1 MAYTKEQ
8 IKAAYALN
16 LCTISV
22 SQIIEYEDLQIM
34 EQEYEAILNNLNLE
48 QIPKDEALLKI
59 LKQIL
64 DTITYFRIEDGD
76 KQFLDKEYQQK
87 MKNAIWSAVPN
98 IGMIVASGDPV
109 AMAVSLA
116 SQIGIGYM
124 NYRKTKAEATHQLEK
139 DLWKLE
145 RTAIEQFN
153 GLRRELFDTAWRLS
167 AAHNFPDQLRL
178 TERQIK
184 QYNAI
189 LMDTDLLRKYQR
201 LTVIQDAFLAY
212 PPFWYHYG
220 NTANAIAQSGL
231 NLSESTRK
239 QYRLYAKEHF
249 TQYRI
254 TNVHGLL
261 REDPVSASC
270 ALELIDLLDPVS
282 DRELILELAQEAIR
296 YSGRAND
303 VLQLTAI
310 TYLRLND
317 SHRAA
322 EVLKQL
328 VNEQYNTVLNAQLL
342 SSIYVSHYLKNPEAN
357 VKAQYEILSN
367 QVGTHYLYPM
377 PIGAGSNLR
386 QIESDFLNTQKSVLW
401 MKYRQTI
408 QNVMLKYVIMFGKLI
423 PVPDYNKSYPDAYFV
438 SSDAALS
445 IRKYDIAKVFNNRR
459 KKDAYCEVLREAEIS
474 YGILDLLNEL
484 FATCCKLDVMTDSL
498 QIELFTMIENAIIQ
512 NRDKLNDFQKKLETG
527 HLNMLD
533 IDNLL
538 ELSLKAFTEDFF
550 IQLTKEAH
558 SYIDSLHE
566 MQEFATAE
574 ENLIAF
580 CISEKLPEPFFQL
593 NTSESVDVPVPEK
606 KMQFDDRLLGK
617 EKVVERADLIA
628 GQRMTEIIKESTD
641 SIIILNDSATF
652 YFSGSAEIKN
662 YFRSHK
668 LSNNYLIANTL
679 SVLDTFTKKADYD
692 LIFTTYG
699 IIPVKS
705 GTTRAVVKYSQ
716 VKWIC
721 TKKQEYL
728 EIDGK
733 FELDGVDAH
742 ALYDLCMELRNFEQK
757 VPEQDPLI
765 KLPYGL
771 NFFKKND

>member
-1 MAYTKEQ
+1 MEYTKEQ

-16 LCTISV
+16 LCTVSV

-124 NYRKTKAEATHQLEK
+124 NYRKTKAEATYQLEK
-139 DLWKLE
+139 DLWRLE

-189 LMDTDLLRKYQR
+189 LMDNDLLRKYQR

-220 NTANAIAQSGL
+220 NTANAIAQSTL
-231 NLSESTRK
+231 NLSEDTRNH
-239 QYRLYAKEHF
+239 YRLQAKNHF
-249 TQYRI
+249 TQYRVS
-254 TNVHGLL
+254 NDHGLL
-261 REDPVSASC
+261 REDPISASC
-270 ALELIDLLDPVS
+270 ALELMDLLDPVA
-282 DRELILELAQEAIR
+282 DRVLIMELAQEAIS
-296 YSGRAND
+296 YSGRSND
-303 VLQLTAI
+303 VLQLAALA
-310 TYLRLND
+310 YLRLNEPE
-317 SHRAA
+317 SAA
-322 EVLKQL
+322 EVLHQL

-342 SSIYVSHYLKNPEAN
+342 SSIYVSNYLRTLSSESKSR
-357 VKAQYEILSN
+357 YEILSC

-377 PIGAGSNLR
+377 PLHAGANLTE
-386 QIESDFLNTQKSVLW
+386 IETEFLKTQKGILW
-401 MKYRQTI
+401 AKYRQAI
-408 QNVMLKYVIMFGKLI
+408 QSFVNKYAIKFGKLI
-423 PVPDYNKSYPDAYFV
+423 PVTDRSKDYADSYFLSNDE
-438 SSDAALS
+438 ALQ

-459 KKDAYCEVLREAEIS
+459 KKDLFCEALREADVS

-484 FATCCKLDVMTDSL
+484 FDTCSMLAFMTDRL
-498 QIELFTMIENAIIQ
+498 QQELFSLIREAITQ
-512 NRDKLNDFQKKLETG
+512 QKDLLNDFQAKLDSG
-527 HLNMLD
+527 QLDMLD
-533 IDNLL
+533 IDKLL
-538 ELSLKAFTEDFF
+538 QLSLKTFTEQFF
-550 IQLTKEAH
+550 EHLGKDA
-558 SYIDSLHE
+558 YLYVDSLHE
-566 MQEFATAE
+566 MQGFAAAE
-574 ENLIAF
+574 ENLTAF
-580 CISEKLPEPFFQL
+580 CVAEGLPEPYIEQDGDH
-593 NTSESVDVPVPEK
+593 EPAPVEPVK
-606 KMQFDDRLLGK
+606 KMRFDDRLLGK
-617 EKVVERADLIA
+617 EEVVERPELIA
-628 GQRMTEIIKESTD
+628 AQNMVAIIESFKD
-641 SIIILNDSATF
+641 SVLVDDQIVSL
-652 YFSGSAEIKN
+652 YFSGTPELEQ
-662 YFRSHK
+662 YFRKHK
-668 LSNNYLIANTL
+668 LSSDALYSNALAI
-679 SVLDTFTKKADYD
+679 LDDLTQKGDYD
-692 LIFTTYG
+692 LIFTSYG
-699 IIPVKS
+699 IVPVKS
-705 GTTRAVVKYSQ
+705 GSTRSVVKYSQ
-716 VKWIC
+716 VKWTC

-733 FELDGVDAH
+733 FEITGVDTRE
-742 ALYDLCMELRNFEQK
+742 LYEMCMHLKKLEQNM
-757 VPEQDPLI
+757 PEQDSLF
-765 KLPYGL
+765 KLPEGFSL
-771 NFFKKND
+771 FKKND

>member
-1 MAYTKEQ
+1 MEYTKEQ

-16 LCTISV
+16 LCTVSV

-124 NYRKTKAEATHQLEK
+124 NYRKAKAEATHQLEK

-189 LMDTDLLRKYQR
+189 LMDNDLLRKYQR
-201 LTVIQDAFLAY
+201 LTVIQGAFLAY

-220 NTANAIAQSGL
+220 NTANAIAQSTL
-231 NLSESTRK
+231 NLSEDTRIH
-239 QYRLYAKEHF
+239 YRLQAKNHF

-254 TNVHGLL
+254 SNDHGLL
-261 REDPVSASC
+261 REDPISASC
-270 ALELIDLLDPVS
+270 ALELMDLLDPDA
-282 DRELILELAQEAIR
+282 DRSLIMELAQEAIS
-296 YSGRAND
+296 YSGRSND
-303 VLQLTAI
+303 VLQLAALA
-310 TYLRLND
+310 YLRLNEPEY
-317 SHRAA
+317 AA
-322 EVLKQL
+322 QVLHQL

-342 SSIYVSHYLKNPEAN
+342 SSIYVSNYLRTKTPES
-357 VKAQYEILSN
+357 KSHYEILSC

-377 PIGAGSNLR
+377 PLHEGANLA
-386 QIESDFLNTQKSVLW
+386 QIEAEFLKTQKGILW
-401 MKYRQTI
+401 AKYRQAI
-408 QNVMLKYVIMFGKLI
+408 HSFVSKYAIKFGRLI
-423 PVPDYNKSYPDAYFV
+423 PVTDRNKDYPDSYFL
-438 SSDAALS
+438 SSDEAIQ
-445 IRKYDIAKVFNNRR
+445 IRKYDISKVFNNRR
-459 KKDAYCEVLREAEIS
+459 KKDLYCEALREADIS

-484 FATCCKLDVMTDSL
+484 FDACSMLAFMSDQLQQELYSL
-498 QIELFTMIENAIIQ
+498 IRDAIVQ
-512 NRDKLNDFQKKLETG
+512 QKDLLNDFQAKLEAG
-527 HLNMLD
+527 QIDVLD

-538 ELSLKAFTEDFF
+538 QLSLQTFTEQYFAR
-550 IQLTKEAH
+550 LGEEAH
-558 SYIDSLHE
+558 RYVDSLCE
-566 MQEFATAE
+566 MQGFAAAE
-574 ENLIAF
+574 ENLSAF
-580 CISEKLPEPFFQL
+580 CVAEGLPEPNILVNSNSHEIETVQ
-593 NTSESVDVPVPEK
+593 VK
-606 KMQFDDRLLGK
+606 KMRFDDRLLGK
-617 EKVVERADLIA
+617 EEIVERAGLIA
-628 GQRMTEIIKESTD
+628 AQNMIAIIKSFREE
-641 SIIILNDSATF
+641 ILVDDQIVSLYLSRTP
-652 YFSGSAEIKN
+652 EMEQ
-662 YFRSHK
+662 YFRKHK
-668 LSNNYLIANTL
+668 LTNNALL
-679 SVLDTFTKKADYD
+679 SSSLAILDDLTQKGDYD

-699 IIPVKS
+699 IVPVKS
-705 GTTRAVVKYSQ
+705 GATRSAVKYSQ
-716 VKWIC
+716 VKWTC

-733 FELDGVDAH
+733 FEVAGIDSRGLYEMCMQLQKLEQDA
-742 ALYDLCMELRNFEQK
+742 
-757 VPEQDPLI
+757 PEQDSLLKIPE
-765 KLPYGL
+765 GFS
-771 NFFKKND
+771 FFKKND